1 MTPQC
6 GVFIY
11 FPLFD
16 ILFIAHIKV
25 FINSIVAVW
34 MVITLKLWVDADC
47 DVVLRTIEEVFIC
60 AGLAAIA
67 RVTAGLSAAV
77 RIPIV
82 GSIVLSDDCVEVLTI
97 FLVIC
102 ESIVNFPGADGLI
115 VYLYIFF
122 FSAPLID
129 GEDPVR
135 EVLASGRI

>member
-1 MTPQC
+1 
-6 GVFIY
+6 
-11 FPLFD
+11 
-16 ILFIAHIKV
+16 
-25 FINSIVAVW
+25 
-34 MVITLKLWVDADC
+34 MVITLQLGVDADC
-47 DVVLRTIEEVFIC
+47 LVVFCTVEVDGVS
-60 AGLAAIA
+60 AGQAAIA